1 MGKKKL
7 QKKNLTELSASKKLL
22 SLRKKNHFF
31 RSLSFPTISA
41 TGPNGAIIHYNPN
54 FKTNRKLKKGDIFL
68 IDSGGQYLFGTTD
81 VTRTISLDN
90 NENKIKNIFTRV
102 LKGHI
107 SVLNYKLN
115 KKTKGYK
122 VDQIARQYLKKINLD
137 YPHGTG
143 HGVGC
148 YLNVHESPYGI
159 SKFNNSDFPQG
170 IVISNEPGYYKKNY
184 YGIRIENLITVIK
197 SRGKLRFSNLT
208 MAPIEKDL
216 INKSLLNKL
225 EIKTINQYH
234 KEVFNKLNKHFS
246 INEKK
251 DLKRLCSYI

>member
-1 MGKKKL
+1 M
-7 QKKNLTELSASKKLL
+7 TELSASKKLL

-143 HGVGC
+143 HGV
-148 YLNVHESPYGI
+148 
-159 SKFNNSDFPQG
+159 D
-170 IVISNEPGYYKKNY
+170 VILMCMRS
-184 YGIRIENLITVIK
+184 
-197 SRGKLRFSNLT
+197 LRNFK
-208 MAPIEKDL
+208 I
-216 INKSLLNKL
+216 
-225 EIKTINQYH
+225 
-234 KEVFNKLNKHFS
+234 
-246 INEKK
+246 
-251 DLKRLCSYI
+251 